1 MRKALGLAVGITALL
16 AAMLSL
22 FAWPATSAA
31 PTGLP
36 IVVAGPAPAT
46 AQISATLAQARPGA
60 FEISTRATR
69 DEAIAAIREYRAYG
83 GVVVVA
89 SSAEVLTATA
99 RSAAVAQLLGQLGTQ
114 LGASRGA
121 PVTVTDVVPA
131 PSRDPRG
138 AGLVAGLLPIVL
150 AGLICA
156 AASTMLLSRR
166 ADRVTAL
173 LAVAALGGLTLAWLL
188 HGWLGSLTGSFPASA
203 AVLALGITAVGL
215 PALGLESALGHRG
228 LGLAA
233 VLFVLFGN
241 ALSGAASAP
250 EMLPVGWGAFGQLL
264 PPGATSSALRSV
276 AFFDGAGATGPLV
289 VLGCWAAFGAA
300 LLALSHRRGTEVRAA
315 VTMPDPAV

>member
-1 MRKALGLAVGITALL
+1 MRKALGLAIGITALL
-16 AAMLSL
+16 AAMLAL

-31 PTGLP
+31 PSGLP

-46 AQISATLAQARPGA
+46 AEVSATLAQARPGA
-60 FEISTRATR
+60 FEITTRASR
-69 DEAIAAIREYRAYG
+69 DEAIAAIRESRAYG
-83 GVVVVA
+83 AIVVG
-89 SSAEVLTATA
+89 STPEVLTASA

-121 PVTVTDVVPA
+121 PITVTDVVPA

-138 AGLVAGLLPIVL
+138 AGLVAGLLPMVL

-156 AASTMLLSRR
+156 AASTMLLPRR
-166 ADRVTAL
+166 ADRLTTL

-203 AVLALGITAVGL
+203 TVLALGITAVGL

-233 VLFVLFGN
+233 VLFVLVGN

-264 PPGATSSALRSV
+264 PPGAISSALRSV

-300 LLALSHRRGTEVRAA
+300 LVVVGHRRGTDVRAA
-315 VTMPDPAV
+315 VSVPDPAV